1 MDFSKPALTHA
12 EQIELLASRGLI
24 IEDKERA
31 CHYLS
36 HINYYRLTGYW
47 LSFQSDRK
55 AHQFKAQ
62 THFEDVLNLYIFD
75 RELRLL
81 LLDAIERIEV
91 SLRAQWGYSMAHRHG
106 AHCYLDPQFA
116 ANSELH
122 SKHLRKLLSELS
134 RSDEVF
140 IEHYSRT
147 YKQPPTPPIWAVSE
161 IMSLGMLSRW
171 ITHMLPSDRAV
182 VAHVYGMDQ
191 SVLKGFV
198 RHLTYLRNLC
208 AHHGRLWNRRF
219 TITMP
224 LPRTKPSALIS
235 SFNPSSRRQL
245 YNSLVMI
252 AGLLEVVSPSSL
264 WKQRLCQLLS
274 EHNIDTQ
281 AMGFPSDWSQ
291 RSVWTNKEQI
301 K

>member
-12 EQIELLASRGLI
+12 EQIELLASRGLV
-24 IEDKERA
+24 IEDKKRA
-31 CHYLS
+31 LHYLS

-62 THFEDVLNLYIFD
+62 TRFEDVLNLYIFD

-91 SLRAQWGYSMAHRHG
+91 SLRAQWAYALAHRHG
-106 AHCYLDPQFA
+106 AHCYLNPQFA
-116 ANSELH
+116 AQPELH
-122 SKHLRKLLSELS
+122 AKHLTKLLDELS

-147 YKQPPTPPIWAVSE
+147 YQEPATPPLWAVSE

-182 VAHVYGMDQ
+182 IAHVYGLDQ
-191 SVLKGFV
+191 TVLKGFV

-235 SFNPSSRRQL
+235 SFNPSSNRQL

-252 AGLLEVVSPSSL
+252 AGLLEVVSPGSF

-274 EHNIDTQ
+274 EHSIDTQ
-281 AMGFPSDWSQ
+281 AMGFPDGW
-291 RSVWTNKEQI
+291 RRRPVWTNKEQI
-301 K
+301 Q